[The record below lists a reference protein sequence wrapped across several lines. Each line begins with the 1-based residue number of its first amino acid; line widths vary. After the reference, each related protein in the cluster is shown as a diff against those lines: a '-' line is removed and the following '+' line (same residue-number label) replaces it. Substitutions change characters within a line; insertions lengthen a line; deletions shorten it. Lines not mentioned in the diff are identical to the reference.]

1 MARVVLVAR
10 LLVGLRAHFLRQPRR
25 QLRGRDVVGARRR
38 CRRRRIRHAAE
49 RGQRLGPAGL
59 ALGGPGPER
68 RRRARG
74 AVGRAPRGVN
84 RDEAAHLG
92 RRVVGREALRLVV
105 EELAERR
112 DRVVV
117 VVASDARRGGD
128 AREGHVDLD
137 GVVGRERRRREAPL
151 RRRVPGARL
160 AHGRLRHPAL
170 HPRRLRRAAEAH
182 VVERER
188 PQRAGA
194 HVGEELHVRVDVRL
208 VRLEPERAALVL
220 AAALVEEQL
229 RGADDVAGAVER
241 DAQERERLGVVAVER
256 GQRRH
261 GHRPHARV
269 AGAVGPVAFS
279 QHLVEALRRALAD
292 RPEEV
297 RVDAKRPDGLR
308 VLFQR
313 PRVEVRKAPVHV
325 HRGAL
330 ARRER
335 APEVHARP
343 RVRVVAVKPRRAER
357 VRQALD
363 VRRRAVGALDAEREE
378 FEVHGF
384 AALLVRAVPRCAAR
398 ERCCELQLLHAAAQ
412 AQTRGRT
419 ARASV
424 PADLESLLVSLCR

>member
-10 LLVGLRAHFLRQPRR
+10 ILVGLRAHFLRPRRR

-38 CRRRRIRHAAE
+38 RRRRRIRHAAE

-74 AVGRAPRGVN
+74 AVGRAPRGVDG
-84 RDEAAHLG
+84 DEAAHLG
-92 RRVVGREALRLVV
+92 RRVAVGREAPLLVV

-112 DRVVV
+112 DRVVVVV

-160 AHGRLRHPAL
+160 AHGRVRHPAL
-170 HPRRLRRAAEAH
+170 HPRRLRRASEAH

-269 AGAVGPVAFS
+269 AGAVGPVAVS

-292 RPEEV
+292 RPQEV

-343 RVRVVAVKPRRAER
+343 RVRVVAVEPRRAER

-384 AALLVRAVPRCAAR
+384 AALLVRERWVPPLHCERTLLRQTAAFFT
-398 ERCCELQLLHAAAQ
+398 LLK
-412 AQTRGRT
+412 RGRT
-419 ARASV
+419 SADARG
-424 PADLESLLVSLCR
+424 LVYGF

>member
-1 MARVVLVAR
+1 MARGVLVAR
-10 LLVGLRAHFLRQPRR
+10 LLVGLRAHFLRQLRR

-38 CRRRRIRHAAE
+38 RRRRRIRHAAE

-74 AVGRAPRGVN
+74 AVGRAPRGVD
-84 RDEAAHLG
+84 RDEAARLG
-92 RRVVGREALRLVV
+92 PRVAVGLEAPRLVV

-112 DRVVV
+112 DRVVVVV

-160 AHGRLRHPAL
+160 THGRLRHPAL

-269 AGAVGPVAFS
+269 AGAVGPVAVS

-292 RPEEV
+292 RPEV

-343 RVRVVAVKPRRAER
+343 RVRVVAVEPRRAER

-378 FEVHGF
+378 FEVHYF
-384 AALLVRAVPRCAAR
+384 CSSCEKAV
-398 ERCCELQLLHAAAQ
+398 
-412 AQTRGRT
+412 
-419 ARASV
+419 
-424 PADLESLLVSLCR
+424 